1 MYVFDATPLIYLGK
15 AERLTLVE
23 KLPEQCVIPEP
34 IHEEVVA
41 TGLAEGH
48 ADARRVE
55 RAIEDEILSVVP
67 IDEGSTYERL
77 RENQHLSDADAAVLA
92 VADAHDAV
100 AVMDEQYGRDV
111 ASAEGIETKG
121 TAYLVLSILKDGGIT
136 DKEAQATIDAMVE
149 AGWYCSPD
157 LYARLCQKIES
168 LS

>member
-15 AERLTLVE
+15 AERLPLVE
-23 KLPEQCVIPEP
+23 KLPERCVVPDP

-41 TGLAEGH
+41 TGLADGH

-55 RAIEDEILSVVP
+55 RAIDDEILSVVSV
-67 IDEGSTYERL
+67 DTTSTYERL
-77 RENQHLSDADAAVLA
+77 CENQHLSDADAAVLA

-121 TAYLVLSILKDGGIT
+121 TAFLVLSVLKDGGIT
-136 DKEAQATIDAMVE
+136 DEEAQATVDAMVD

-157 LYARLCQKIES
+157 LYARLSQKIDE